1 MRRQLRRG
9 VRVFTAGAPPAAA
22 TIERMESDL
31 GWEITHVYGLTET
44 APFIS
49 ICEPLPEHAALSGA
63 DRAILKA
70 RQGVELITS
79 GELRVVDDDM
89 RDVPRDGATLGEM
102 IARGNVVMRGYYND
116 PEATASAF
124 RGGWFHSG
132 DAAVVHPDGYIEI
145 RDRFKDVIISGG
157 ENISSIEVEGALL
170 RHPAILEAAVVG
182 MPHEKWGET
191 PHAFVVLR
199 ADASATEAELHDFA
213 RGTLAHFKVPSVL
226 SFRERAAEDRDR
238 KNPEVRAA
246 RQAARNSAAVTGG
259 RMENSSNDLCTHPP
273 LFSAEFQRDPYPT
286 YRHYLA
292 GPSLQ
297 PLAGR
302 PGTWLLFGYEACA
315 AVIRDPRLSA
325 VRPAS
330 LLVAVSGEA
339 LAEFEDLVRHM
350 QRWLL
355 LQDAPRHSELRKL
368 MNRGFTPVVVGQ
380 LKEKVNAI
388 IERLLDDMQSRESID
403 LIRDFAYPLPV
414 RVICELLGLPE
425 ELHDRCVV
433 LSNDIALWMGDL
445 RRPPERARLAQC
457 AIRELEGYFSQ
468 TIRERRGARKNDLL
482 SLLLDAADEAGVMTE
497 EELYAQC
504 VMLLF
509 GGHET
514 TRNLIGN
521 GITRC

>member
-1 MRRQLRRG
+1 
-9 VRVFTAGAPPAAA
+9 
-22 TIERMESDL
+22 
-31 GWEITHVYGLTET
+31 
-44 APFIS
+44 
-49 ICEPLPEHAALSGA
+49 
-63 DRAILKA
+63 
-70 RQGVELITS
+70 
-79 GELRVVDDDM
+79 
-89 RDVPRDGATLGEM
+89 
-102 IARGNVVMRGYYND
+102 
-116 PEATASAF
+116 
-124 RGGWFHSG
+124 
-132 DAAVVHPDGYIEI
+132 
-145 RDRFKDVIISGG
+145 
-157 ENISSIEVEGALL
+157 
-170 RHPAILEAAVVG
+170 
-182 MPHEKWGET
+182 
-191 PHAFVVLR
+191 
-199 ADASATEAELHDFA
+199 
-213 RGTLAHFKVPSVL
+213 
-226 SFRERAAEDRDR
+226 
-238 KNPEVRAA
+238 
-246 RQAARNSAAVTGG
+246 
-259 RMENSSNDLCTHPP
+259 MENSPNELCTHPP
-273 LFSAEFQRDPYPT
+273 LFSAKFQRDPYPT

-292 GPSLQ
+292 GPPLQ

-339 LAEFEDLVRHM
+339 LAEFDDLVRHM

-355 LQDAPRHSELRKL
+355 LQDAPRHSDLRKL

-380 LKEKVNAI
+380 LRDKVNAI

-457 AIRELEGYFSQ
+457 AIRELEGYFSE

-521 GITRC
+521 GIHTLLKHPDAHLELRNDESLLPSAVEELLRYESPVQAFGRVVKADLAIDGTQLAAGSAITFMIGAAHRDPRQYHDPDRLDLRRAHNRHLAFGGDSHVCLGSTLARLEGQLSIGALSRRFPKLRLMNDEPDWGPNFAFRGLSTLPVLTQ